1 MTNPLRRQR
10 QRRTTPFPPFA
21 FPIQFPLSL
30 TLAIS
35 LSHPSLTLSV
45 CFFRWRVPI
54 DFPDIIDTQRE
65 YCNCLKLLPTVN
77 FSYQYTATALSTPTG
92 HYPQSTIHLYTAHL
106 PTSTRCHPVVS
117 RPHLNSSVHLVC
129 YRASSFSIFFHSN
142 IRFLVLPFPSCVL
155 FFSISFIP
163 WKSLDDGGGGGT
175 VQIFNEFFHCPILIW
190 LRFLLPVVVILVLV
204 VIIFSCTCTIV
215 VVVIRLLTVKK
226 RQLKINAVLFFYCL
240 SNFILLTD
248 FL

>member
-1 MTNPLRRQR
+1 MTNPLRR

-30 TLAIS
+30 VLTIS
-35 LSHPSLTLSV
+35 LSHPSLSLSV
-45 CFFRWRVPI
+45 CLFRWRVPI

-77 FSYQYTATALSTPTG
+77 FSYQYTATTLSTLTS

-106 PTSTRCHPVVS
+106 PTSTLCQPVVF

-129 YRASSFSIFFHSN
+129 YRASSFSIFFHSP
-142 IRFLVLPFPSCVL
+142 IHILVFPSLYCVL

-163 WKSLDDGGGGGT
+163 WKTLDDGRGGKGT

-190 LRFLLPVVVILVLV
+190 LRFLLRVVVILVLV
-204 VIIFSCTCTIV
+204 VIIVIIYSCTCT
-215 VVVIRLLTVKK
+215 L
-226 RQLKINAVLFFYCL
+226 VL
-240 SNFILLTD
+240 
-248 FL
+248 